1 VYSVGAGGDGD
12 VGAGV
17 DEEFG
22 RRVVSAEG
30 CEEMV
35 GERGEVFGGE
45 VPLAELEEVD
55 AFGGEARGLAEEGGL
70 TGGLGLLPGFGG
82 EAGAVGDG
90 VTKHEIQFR
99 HERDYHL

>member
-1 VYSVGAGGDGD
+1 MDSVGVGGDGY

-22 RRVVSAEG
+22 CGVVLAEG
-30 CEEMV
+30 CEEIAS
-35 GERGEVFGGE
+35 ERCESCGGE

-55 AFGGEARGLAEEGGL
+55 AFGGEARGLAEERGL

-82 EAGAVGDG
+82 EACAVGDG
-90 VTKHEIQFR
+90 VAEHGI
-99 HERDYHL
+99 